1 MGTMATKVVL
11 FENKVKIRF
20 VKAIQYLFENSTD
33 ILQIICVP

>member
-1 MGTMATKVVL
+1 MVVVGTRATKVVL

-33 ILQIICVP
+33 ILRK